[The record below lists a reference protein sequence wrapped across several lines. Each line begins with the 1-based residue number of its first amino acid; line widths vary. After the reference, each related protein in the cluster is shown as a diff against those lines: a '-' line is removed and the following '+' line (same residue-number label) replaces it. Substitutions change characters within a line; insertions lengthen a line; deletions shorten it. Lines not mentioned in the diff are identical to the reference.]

1 MFKIDFGLQI
11 VLKLIFKFVYDRKWD
26 NIRLYNSMI
35 WSIN

>member
-11 VLKLIFKFVYDRKWD
+11 VLKLIFKFVYDKKWD
-26 NIRLYNSMI
+26 NIRLYNGMI